1 MEKPNVKETLVT
13 EGLRL
18 MLAASYEAVGIQD
31 VVKAAGVPKG
41 SFYYYFSSKEAFGE
55 AVIDEYTR
63 HASED
68 YERVV
73 GSAEGDSGAKARAY
87 FEHLAAGYR
96 KNNFSKGCLY
106 GNLALEMADRS
117 ERLRARVNE
126 GLIGWERSLGQLFRS
141 DASVAA
147 RTNPDDL
154 AKHLIQSWEGALIRM
169 RAERSDRPL
178 ELFFRFSFAPQF
190 LST

>member
-1 MEKPNVKETLVT
+1 MEEPSTKETLVS
-13 EGLRL
+13 EGLQL
-18 MLAASYEAVGIQD
+18 MLTAGYEAVGIQD

-41 SFYYYFSSKEAFGE
+41 SFYYYFSSKEEFAE

-63 HASED
+63 RASEER
-68 YERVV
+68 ERVMESV
-73 GSAEGDSGAKARAY
+73 EGDSVAKVRAY
-87 FEHLAAGYR
+87 FEHLADGYR
-96 KNNFSKGCLY
+96 KNKFAQGCLY

-117 ERLRARVNE
+117 ERLRLRVNA
-126 GLIGWERSLGQLFRS
+126 GLIGWEKSLARLFRS
-141 DASVAA
+141 DASAAA
-147 RTNPDDL
+147 RTRPNDF

-178 ELFFRFSFAPQF
+178 ELFFRFSFDPHF